1 MPVSGKLEPGMQA
14 TTNAGTRNP
23 EHRGQERWNPG
34 RQGQERWNP
43 GRQGQEHRNPGRQGQ
58 EHRNPGRQGQEHRNS
73 GTSGSGTQE
82 PGSQGKKHS
91 GTWNQGSG
99 AQETSRYPESRN
111 PRPSQR
117 AARAT
122 GRYLEPVEA
131 NAIQEKPGCPKPE
144 LVRITCV
151 SKLTRNEQ
159 SQGPVTRNL
168 EKLRKFVGEALYV
181 GETRIS

>member
-1 MPVSGKLEPGMQA
+1 MEPECQYQENWNLECRQQQTLEPGTQNIGVR
-14 TTNAGTRNP
+14 NAGTRDV
-23 EHRGQERWNPG
+23 RV
-34 RQGQERWNP
+34 
-43 GRQGQEHRNPGRQGQ
+43 RNTGTRDVRV
-58 EHRNPGRQGQEHRNS
+58 RNTGTRDVRVRNT
-73 GTSGSGTQE
+73 G
-82 PGSQGKKHS
+82 
-91 GTWNQGSG
+91 
-99 AQETSRYPESRN
+99 TSRYPESRN
-111 PRPSQR
+111 PRPSQW

-151 SKLTRNEQ
+151 NKLTRNEQ